1 MEYCLVLMKEIVLF
15 KTQMSLECIMFQETR
30 QAQQDTCH
38 MISLT
43 CGILKRKK
51 SRTGGNPEK

>member
-1 MEYCLVLMKEIVLF
+1 MVLTKEIMLF

-30 QAQQDTCH
+30 QAQQDKCH

-51 SRTGGNPEK
+51 NRQVEILKSADY

>member
-1 MEYCLVLMKEIVLF
+1 
-15 KTQMSLECIMFQETR
+15 MSLECILFQETR
-30 QAQQDTCH
+30 QAQQDKCH

-51 SRTGGNPEK
+51 KNWTGGNPEK